1 MLSISNYGSSRKCQS
16 SPMHAYLKS
25 WAIAPSAKPKFSGML
40 SDAAV
45 WHAQGEVNRLLYG
58 EIK

>member
-1 MLSISNYGSSRKCQS
+1 MLSTNFGSSRNCQS

-25 WAIAPSAKPKFSGML
+25 WVIALSAEPKFSGML
-40 SDAAV
+40 SFAAI
-45 WHAQGEVNRLLYG
+45 WYGQGVVNRLLYG